1 MLDNGMSVNEV
12 SLRPY
17 NWTVANEQKTIADIV
32 AAQVRFD
39 KFEKNLLREKVLR
52 SKWAAIYAVDDV
64 FDANEEIGKKMRAE
78 SAKRKEARKTY

>member
-1 MLDNGMSVNEV
+1 MIDNGMSVNEV

-39 KFEKNLLREKVLR
+39 KFEKNLLRDKVLR
-52 SKWAAIYAVDDV
+52 SKMAAFYAVDD
-64 FDANEEIGKKMRAE
+64 ALYERE
-78 SAKRKEARKTY
+78 

>member
-1 MLDNGMSVNEV
+1 MIDNGMSVNEV

-39 KFEKNLLREKVLR
+39 KFEKNLLHEKVLK
-52 SKWAAIYAVDDV
+52 SK
-64 FDANEEIGKKMRAE
+64 
-78 SAKRKEARKTY
+78 